1 MRIDLDDRLN
11 KEYPERSNCEVND
24 RDCDYD
30 VDTVCHS
37 CGTKMCDACSIGVR
51 HQPRLSKYTRDV
63 GDDTE
68 RFECHCPDCIDD
80 HTLNVRNLGIGGGT
94 GLFGLLLAFV
104 GLPNTPVLAVIG
116 LVLLVA
122 GALVLR
128 AEYRLKL
135 RQNENY
141 GFTSLW

>member
-1 MRIDLDDRLN
+1 MRINLDDRLD

-24 RDCDYD
+24 RDCNYD
-30 VDTVCHS
+30 VDAVCHD

-51 HQPRLSKYTRDV
+51 HQPRLSKYTHDV
-63 GDDTE
+63 EGETK
-68 RFECHCPDCIDD
+68 RFERHCPDCIDE
-80 HTLNVRNLGIGGGT
+80 HTLNMRNIGIGGGIA
-94 GLFGLLLAFV
+94 LFGVLLAFI

-128 AEYRLKL
+128 SEYRLKA
-135 RQNENY
+135 RRNENY
-141 GFTSLW
+141 GFSSLW